1 MLRSRC
7 HHLVE
12 WHNLEYSR
20 LAQHSVSF
28 YALMVEVLV
37 KKEFD
42 LLVSYFVQLDLVA
55 FCLDLSFHVF
65 FQELRCG

>member
-1 MLRSRC
+1 MY
-7 HHLVE
+7 
-12 WHNLEYSR
+12 WDDLEYSR

-42 LLVSYFVQLDLVA
+42 LLVSYLVQLDLVA
-55 FCLDLSFHVF
+55 FCLDLSLYVF
-65 FQELRCG
+65 FQELSCG